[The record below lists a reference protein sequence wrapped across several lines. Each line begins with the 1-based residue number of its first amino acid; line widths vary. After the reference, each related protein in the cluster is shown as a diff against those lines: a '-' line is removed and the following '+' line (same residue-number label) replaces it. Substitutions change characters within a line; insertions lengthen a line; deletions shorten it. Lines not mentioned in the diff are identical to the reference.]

1 MKLLVT
7 EKAISIEEYNDFETT
22 IGTKLGYAFKA
33 FYLKNNGGVPTHEYF
48 GEFTVQVFS
57 PIKYGEW
64 TIEEKHKNF
73 RKHNPD
79 KLNYLPFG
87 HDSGGNPYLLN
98 FIKGTI
104 HILYMGDEDLT
115 FVANSFEE
123 LINGLTLE
131 MDADA

>member
-1 MKLLVT
+1 MKLLLT
-7 EKAISIEEYNDFETT
+7 DKPISAEEYNDFETT
-22 IGTKLGYAFKA
+22 IGAKLGHAFKK
-33 FYLKNNGGVPTHEYF
+33 FYLKNNGGVPTHEYY

-64 TIEEKHKNF
+64 TIEEKLETF
-73 RKHNPD
+73 RKQHRD

-87 HDSGGNPYLLN
+87 HDGGGNPYLLN
-98 FIKGTI
+98 FMSGTI
-104 HILYMGDEDLT
+104 HVLYMGEKELT

-131 MDADA
+131 MEIDA